1 MKKPVF
7 CRMTGKELA
16 PEERTRVYFKWEKGK
31 EICLGVIGPD
41 ALRKLERFKIA
52 PPKRCFA
59 RSFEP
64 VRISVKTYKS
74 SKHVLYYIP
83 VHALTGFINTV
94 QCVRPTYRTKDGYY
108 YLSEEEILYR
118 MDSSDRQLMQF
129 LVALA
134 DMQEDDEFKKRKT
147 IYRNFKGFSASD
159 ASFLTGMAKLYHDKR
174 LEGMTPKRIEAIRN
188 AMHKYAGQLSQMSY
202 YGQL

>member
-16 PEERTRVYFKWEKGK
+16 PEERTRVYFKRGK
-31 EICLGVIGPD
+31 DAETYLATIGPD
-41 ALRKLERFKIA
+41 ALRKLERFKVKPA
-52 PPKRCFA
+52 PRCFEYT
-59 RSFEP
+59 FEP

-83 VHALTGFINTV
+83 MHALHSFVDMILGV
-94 QCVRPTYRTKDGYY
+94 QPKNRTKDGYY

-174 LEGMTPKRIEAIRN
+174 LEEMTPKRIEAIRN
-188 AMHKYAGQLSQMSY
+188 AMHKYAAQLSQMSY

>member
-1 MKKPVF
+1 MRKPVF

-16 PEERTRVYFKWEKGK
+16 PEERTRVYIKKGK
-31 EICLGVIGPD
+31 EAEICLAVIGPD
-41 ALRKLERFKIA
+41 ALRKLERFKVK
-52 PPKRCFA
+52 PVTRYSK
-59 RSFEP
+59 SMFET
-64 VRISVKTYKS
+64 VRVSVKTYKS
-74 SKHVLYYIP
+74 SKHVLFYIP
-83 VHALTGFINTV
+83 RHALVSFLNTV
-94 QCVRPTYRTKDGYY
+94 QCVQPKNRTKDGYY

-159 ASFLTGMAKLYHDKR
+159 AAFLTGMAKLYHDKR
-174 LEGMTPKRIEAIRN
+174 LESMTPKRIECVRN
-188 AMHKYAGQLSQMSY
+188 AMHKYAAQLSQMSY